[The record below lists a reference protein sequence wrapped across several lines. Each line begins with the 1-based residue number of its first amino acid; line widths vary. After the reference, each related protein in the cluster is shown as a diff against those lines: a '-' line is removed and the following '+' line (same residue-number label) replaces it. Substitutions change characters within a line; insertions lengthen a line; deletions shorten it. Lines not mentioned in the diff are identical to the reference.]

1 MSWSRPSGLGGRGFL
16 YTLAFIGRGEFAE
29 QDQELVVSTP
39 GDATSNEQR
48 EAVAGRLKMGVVRY
62 LAGTAAADQIVIS
75 LGGQAELGGSGGPP
89 SGRGGPQSAS
99 AEDDPWD
106 FWVFRVG
113 GNANLNGE
121 SAFSSSNYSGNG
133 SANRTTEEWKFNLSG
148 RYSRRESEFV
158 IDADEPPVVSLVEDW
173 HASSLLVKSLP
184 PQWSIGARAGTGA
197 HSRLN
202 EDFRWNMAS
211 GVEYNFVPYSESSR
225 RAFKVQAL
233 LDLRHSDYT
242 EETVYLATSET
253 RAAAS
258 LTAAVNQI
266 QPGAYHCFAH
276 RIAIPAR

>member
-1 MSWSRPSGLGGRGFL
+1 
-16 YTLAFIGRGEFAE
+16 
-29 QDQELVVSTP
+29 
-39 GDATSNEQR
+39 
-48 EAVAGRLKMGVVRY
+48 
-62 LAGTAAADQIVIS
+62 
-75 LGGQAELGGSGGPP
+75 
-89 SGRGGPQSAS
+89 
-99 AEDDPWD
+99 
-106 FWVFRVG
+106 
-113 GNANLNGE
+113 LNGE